1 VCLVVDAQAGRVV
14 GVENEAGESLGAAT
28 ALDKLANVHRQ
39 RRKPE
44 PPAPDMAVPVPPK
57 GPRKGPNLV
66 ELAHAQYYGSGS
78 EARVLEG

>member
-1 VCLVVDAQAGRVV
+1 MAWLEAQRWEDVVRKAQETV
-14 GVENEAGESLGAAT
+14 S
-28 ALDKLANVHRQ
+28 
-39 RRKPE
+39 KPE
-44 PPAPDMAVPVPPK
+44 PPQTDMAVPVTPK